1 MSLFPRPGGRLG
13 AVPWVLG
20 QHQPWLWQGPL
31 LWPAS
36 VSPVLSSDLGL
47 RPFLSRHSPF
57 RQHKTKDKHE
67 IDRMTLTMVRG
78 GSQPREAGWS
88 LWGATVRLGSA
99 AGIRVTASWFSAAGR
114 RLGLLIPT
122 LTPHPVGSPLCV
134 VRGSTCARAE
144 LGPVSPSPGGLDL
157 PPLPPP
163 PPPPAGCGAA
173 GLLLPR
179 APLLAGG
186 AAAEGR
192 QPETRLPG
200 PRVSAWGQG
209 HCPRPSLPAGR
220 WVVSTLLCPGLCHGL
235 PGQPARVLRLCP
247 SEDRGC
253 VLSLES
259 PPWSHSPLK
268 SSQVGAWPALCCVL

>member
-1 MSLFPRPGGRLG
+1 M
-13 AVPWVLG
+13 LG

-163 PPPPAGCGAA
+163 PSSSRRLWSCRTPSPPSSAPCWRGCCRGTSTGDSAA
-173 GLLLPR
+173 W
-179 APLLAGG
+179 
-186 AAAEGR
+186 AEG
-192 QPETRLPG
+192 ECLGPG
-200 PRVSAWGQG
+200 P
-209 HCPRPSLPAGR
+209 
-220 WVVSTLLCPGLCHGL
+220 
-235 PGQPARVLRLCP
+235 
-247 SEDRGC
+247 
-253 VLSLES
+253 LS
-259 PPWSHSPLK
+259 
-268 SSQVGAWPALCCVL
+268 